1 MCRCLA
7 ELELEAGS
15 EGGDFDYSM
24 NEGGLEV
31 AQDLKN
37 SSWRAGSMTAAQF
50 PIINMAGGRP
60 SLVQGTCPVSP
71 ALHLWC
77 VD

>member
-1 MCRCLA
+1 MACLLILNLKLTLA

-31 AQDLKN
+31 AQDL
-37 SSWRAGSMTAAQF
+37 
-50 PIINMAGGRP
+50 INI
-60 SLVQGTCPVSP
+60 S
-71 ALHLWC
+71 
-77 VD
+77 

>member
-15 EGGDFDYSM
+15 EGVDFDYSM

-31 AQDLKN
+31 AQDLIN

-50 PIINMAGGRP
+50 PFD
-60 SLVQGTCPVSP
+60 L
-71 ALHLWC
+71 
-77 VD
+77 